1 MSTRNSEIK
10 RIDKEMAELMR
21 KLKKDLEISETQASR
36 IIAKD
41 FKKKKIKIGDID
53 DIIF

>member
-1 MSTRNSEIK
+1 MSKRGSEIK

-36 IIAKD
+36 IIANN
-41 FKKKKIKIGDID
+41 FKKREKKKGEIE
-53 DIIF
+53 IIF